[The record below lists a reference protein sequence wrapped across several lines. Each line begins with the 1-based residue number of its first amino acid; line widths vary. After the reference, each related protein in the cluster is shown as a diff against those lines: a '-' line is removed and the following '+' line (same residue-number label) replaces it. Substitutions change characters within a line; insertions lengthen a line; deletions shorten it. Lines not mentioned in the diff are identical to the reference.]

1 MASVFQLP
9 ANVEAE
15 RTVLGSMMLSKDAAA
30 VALGALEEEDFSNI
44 DPRNRLIFHA
54 MIELNT
60 SGRPIDTNTVLDELI
75 SLKFDKEVSNEYL
88 LELLNTVITPE
99 NVDDYIDMVHEQA
112 VLRDYLLAMKD
123 IQEEYAKGV
132 PAIGEFIEQS
142 NDKITQIAQR
152 RSVKG
157 MKSAGEV
164 ANAVGARIQQ
174 SSTSD
179 VRGLLGVDSG
189 YRSLNEFTHGWQKGD
204 FIILAARPSV
214 GKTALGLNFAFNAA
228 AKSNCTVA
236 FFSLEMSAEKIM
248 ERLIASRSSVSNERI
263 MQGYANAQEKVKI
276 QNAIEEIGRT
286 SIFFDDSPDSKLG
299 DIISKATKLKAQHE
313 DLGLIIIDY
322 LGRIRVSDRPSMDQR
337 QQEVSY
343 VSGSLKQLARS
354 LKVPVICLAQLN
366 RDVEKNSGDKRPQ
379 LSNLR
384 ESGSLEQDADVVM
397 LLYRADYYTDLGISV
412 ESKKKFGQ
420 QKEEEQEQ
428 PEARK
433 TSSDVSEVS
442 LTIAKNRN
450 GRTGEVKLIFQ
461 KNFSRFCDPTRD
473 YENRQ
478 AEVEASF
485 RRNQGS

>member
-1 MASVFQLP
+1 
-9 ANVEAE
+9 
-15 RTVLGSMMLSKDAAA
+15 
-30 VALGALEEEDFSNI
+30 
-44 DPRNRLIFHA
+44 
-54 MIELNT
+54 
-60 SGRPIDTNTVLDELI
+60 
-75 SLKFDKEVSNEYL
+75 
-88 LELLNTVITPE
+88 
-99 NVDDYIDMVHEQA
+99 
-112 VLRDYLLAMKD
+112 
-123 IQEEYAKGV
+123 
-132 PAIGEFIEQS
+132 
-142 NDKITQIAQR
+142 
-152 RSVKG
+152 

-228 AKSNCTVA
+228 AKSKCTVA

-248 ERLIASRSSVSNERI
+248 ERLIACRSSVSNERI
-263 MQGYANAQEKVKI
+263 MQGYADAQEKVKI
-276 QNAIEEIGRT
+276 QNAIDEIGRT
-286 SIFFDDSPDSKLG
+286 SIYFDDSPDSKLG

-313 DLGLIIIDY
+313 DLGLIVIDY

-366 RDVEKNSGDKRPQ
+366 RDVEKNPGDKRPQ

-397 LLYRADYYTDLGISV
+397 LLYRADYYTDLGISL
-412 ESKKKFGQ
+412 EKKKKFGQ
-420 QKEEEQEQ
+420 QKEEEPEQ
-428 PEARK
+428 PEPKK

-461 KNFSRFCDPTRD
+461 KNYSRFSDPTRD
-473 YENRQ
+473 YQNRQ

-485 RRNQGS
+485 RRNQES